1 MSTVP
6 WLLLLVALLVSRSSG
21 LSGLSHEDS
30 GQEVLRYEGEATE
43 ATIIN
48 DPGVY
53 LVEVFSARCGSCQEF
68 AKTWHKFVK
77 KYRRSYKFAEVD
89 IDTKVGMAYAKKVG
103 ALQTGIP
110 AVLMFKG
117 PSGAAPTALVKGEPL
132 SYTSLKKE
140 VIEASAGLER
150 TLKGSYLKQ
159 NKEKDATEF

>member
-53 LVEVFSARCGSCQEF
+53 LVEVMICVSA
-68 AKTWHKFVK
+68 
-77 KYRRSYKFAEVD
+77 YRFTDLNR
-89 IDTKVGMAYAKKVG
+89 MYA
-103 ALQTGIP
+103 Q
-110 AVLMFKG
+110 
-117 PSGAAPTALVKGEPL
+117 S
-132 SYTSLKKE
+132 
-140 VIEASAGLER
+140 
-150 TLKGSYLKQ
+150 
-159 NKEKDATEF
+159 